1 MLENGKKQPVIPHEN
16 TSSFNQAPQ
25 GPGRFSLRQKSQHE
39 AGFRPGLWQ
48 APVGVEAAVDGWVP
62 TAPLVPEAGFPHSH
76 LPLLSTEDAVAT
88 EPAAPTA
95 APDAAPEEPQVETS
109 RTLAPDH

>member
-1 MLENGKKQPVIPHEN
+1 M
-16 TSSFNQAPQ
+16 
-25 GPGRFSLRQKSQHE
+25 
-39 AGFRPGLWQ
+39 
-48 APVGVEAAVDGWVP
+48 GVEAAVDGWVP

-76 LPLLSTEDAVAT
+76 LPLLSTEDAAAT

-95 APDAAPEEPQVETS
+95 APDAAPEGPQVETS